1 MYFCCFSVLC
11 FGILCIS
18 TFIIII
24 IFTLFFQCFI
34 VAMCLLLLCRRSIIC
49 WSHLFTKS
57 IRNI

>member
-1 MYFCCFSVLC
+1 MYFCCFSVFC
-11 FGILCIS
+11 FGILCID

-34 VAMCLLLLCRRSIIC
+34 VALLLLCRGSIC

-57 IRNI
+57 II